1 MRGGGWKPPE
11 RPADATA
18 RFSRTGDGGFSCSVR
33 VHAGRDPFF
42 DGSAEAAKALGDR
55 HGGRN
60 AAEGWPM
67 SYPELFFVV
76 LH

>member
-1 MRGGGWKPPE
+1 MVAFPVRCGL
-11 RPADATA
+11 
-18 RFSRTGDGGFSCSVR
+18 R

-42 DGSAEAAKALGDR
+42 GGSAEAAKALGDR
-55 HGGRN
+55 HGDRN